1 MEQQFAGWRKKF
13 FVIWTG
19 QGIST
24 LTSSIVQMAIIWYIT
39 GKTKS
44 AAVLS
49 FATLAGF
56 LPQAVLGMFIGVLI
70 DQHDRKKIMICSDL
84 VMSSACVALAVSGIW
99 GDIPI
104 WLIFIV
110 LFVRSIGNAFYAP
123 SLQAIMPSI
132 LPKDQLTKYAGYSQ
146 SFESA
151 SMIASPAIA
160 AVLYSMFPLKA
171 ILMLDVLG
179 AFFAVGTL
187 AAAAADTTAAAA
199 DSSAAA
205 DAATEAAKAAT
216 GEGKKVGVAMPTQSS
231 ERWINDGANMKKQL
245 EALGYEVDLQYA
257 EDDVQMQVSQI
268 ENMIA
273 SGVNCLVIASIDSS
287 ALVNVEEQA
296 KNAGIP
302 IIAYDR
308 LLMDTDAVSYYAT
321 FDNKGVGTAIGNYIK
336 EAKDLDAA
344 KAAGESYTIE
354 FFMGSPDDNNALF
367 LYNGLMEVLQ
377 PYLDDGTLVCKSG
390 RTSFEDTCILRW
402 SQETAQQNCE
412 NYLTG
417 FYADE
422 KLDIC
427 ASAFDGFA
435 YGCKAALEGAGY
447 KVGEDWPLI
456 TGQDAELMA
465 VKNIISGYQTATI
478 YKDTR
483 LLAEKCVTMVQAVL
497 EGAEPEINDTEQYNN
512 GKVVV
517 PAYLCTP
524 VAVDKD
530 NYKEIIVDGGY
541 YTEEQLAQ

>member
-1 MEQQFAGWRKKF
+1 MKK
-13 FVIWTG
+13 
-19 QGIST
+19 
-24 LTSSIVQMAIIWYIT
+24 
-39 GKTKS
+39 K
-44 AAVLS
+44 
-49 FATLAGF
+49 
-56 LPQAVLGMFIGVLI
+56 VLGTFL
-70 DQHDRKKIMICSDL
+70 S
-84 VMSSACVALAVSGIW
+84 VAMV
-99 GDIPI
+99 
-104 WLIFIV
+104 
-110 LFVRSIGNAFYAP
+110 
-123 SLQAIMPSI
+123 
-132 LPKDQLTKYAGYSQ
+132 
-146 SFESA
+146 A
-151 SMIASPAIA
+151 SM
-160 AVLYSMFPLKA
+160 L
-171 ILMLDVLG
+171 
-179 AFFAVGTL
+179 VGCGGGSEE
-187 AAAAADTTAAAA
+187 AAAPAAEAPAAEAEAPAA
-199 DSSAAA
+199 EEAAPADDAA
-205 DAATEAAKAAT
+205 DAAVDEAAAAT
-216 GEGKKVGVAMPTQSS
+216 SGGGKVGVAMPTQSS
-231 ERWINDGANMKKQL
+231 ERWINDGANMKAQL

-287 ALVNVEEQA
+287 ALVNVEAQA
-296 KNAGIP
+296 KEAGIP

-321 FDNKGVGTAIGNYIK
+321 FDNKGVGTAIGKYI
-336 EAKDLDAA
+336 EENANLDPANPQ
-344 KAAGESYTIE
+344 TIE

-377 PYLDDGTLVCKSG
+377 PYLDNGALVCKSG

-422 KLDIC
+422 DLDIC
-427 ASAFDGFA
+427 ATAFDGFA

-447 KVGEDWPLI
+447 TDENWPMI

-465 VKNIISGYQTATI
+465 TKNIISGKQTMSI

-512 GKVVV
+512 GKIVV
-517 PAYLCTP
+517 PSYLCTP
-524 VAVDKD
+524 VAVDQN

-541 YTEEQLAQ
+541 YTEEQLAE